1 VTPHEG
7 VGAQGVQGA
16 DALAR
21 GREAFAR
28 KAWREAF
35 EQLSSADSEASLEPP
50 DLELL
55 ATAAYLVAEEADAA
69 AVWTRAFHEYLD
81 RDQPDRSA
89 RCGFWLSLTLLLRG
103 DAAQS
108 SGWLARTQRLL
119 DESRLDCA
127 EQGLALVMVA
137 LMAMGGGD
145 AGSALATNDEA
156 ARIGER
162 FGDPDLV
169 ALARLQRGQAL
180 IQSGRPAEGVRLL
193 DEAMVGVVADE
204 VSPVTAGIV
213 YCAVIQTCA
222 RVFDLRRAHE
232 WTAALDDWSASQPEL
247 VPFRGQCLVHRSEI
261 LQLHGAW
268 AEALVEARRACE
280 WLSDTTEGTA
290 GTAFYQWGEL
300 HRLQG
305 AYDRAEEAYREASRR
320 GYEPQPGLSQL
331 RLAQG
336 RVDTAVAAI
345 SRAAAEAGSTQGPG
359 AGTPLAKLLGPYVE
373 VMLTAG
379 QVAAARTAA
388 EELSAIASVLD
399 APCLHA
405 MSAQAMG
412 AVLLAEG
419 RIRESLDALRAARRV
434 WQELAAPYEV
444 ARVRVLIGRALQLLG
459 DDEGADLELD
469 AAHAGFSRLGAA
481 PDVASVEELS
491 RTRLSVPPGGLT
503 NRETEVLALI
513 AAGRSNRQIASAL
526 AISERTVARHVSN
539 IFTKLDVSSRAAATA
554 FALKRGLI

>member
-1 VTPHEG
+1 MLG
-7 VGAQGVQGA
+7 S
-16 DALAR
+16 DALDR

-35 EQLSSADSEASLEPP
+35 QQLSAADDGASLEPS
-50 DLELL
+50 DLERL

-69 AVWTRAFHEYLD
+69 AVWTRAFHEFLD

-108 SGWLARTQRLL
+108 SGWQARTQRLL
-119 DESRLDCA
+119 DERRLDCA
-127 EQGLALVMVA
+127 EQGLALAMVA

-145 AGSALATNDEA
+145 AGAAIAKNDEA
-156 ARIGER
+156 AKIGER

-180 IQSGRPAEGVRLL
+180 IQIGRPAEGVRLL
-193 DEAMVGVVADE
+193 DEAMVGITAGE
-204 VSPVTAGIV
+204 ISPIMAGIV
-213 YCAVIQTCA
+213 YCAVILTCA
-222 RVFDLRRAHE
+222 GVFDVRRAHE
-232 WTAALDDWSASQPEL
+232 WTAALDQWSASQPEL

-268 AEALVEARRACE
+268 PDALVEARRACE
-280 WLSDTTEGTA
+280 WLSDTTAQGTA
-290 GTAFYQWGEL
+290 GMAFYQWGEL

-305 AYDRAEEAYREASRR
+305 AFDRAEEAYRDASRR

-336 RVDTAVAAI
+336 HVDSAVAAI
-345 SRAAAEAGSTQGPG
+345 RRAADEAGNRQGPG
-359 AGTPLAKLLGPYVE
+359 AGTPRAKLLGPYVE
-373 VMLTAG
+373 VMLAAD

-388 EELSAIASVLD
+388 DELSKIASLMD
-399 APCLHA
+399 APFLHA
-405 MSAQAMG
+405 TSAQAIG
-412 AVLLAEG
+412 AVMLAEG
-419 RIRESLDALRAARRV
+419 KIRESLDALRAACRT
-434 WQELAAPYEV
+434 WQDLAAPYEV
-444 ARVRVLIGRALQLLG
+444 ARVRVLIGHALQQLD
-459 DDEGADLELD
+459 DDESAELELD
-469 AAHAGFSRLGAA
+469 AARTVFSRLGAT
-481 PDVASVEELS
+481 PDLARVEELS
-491 RTRLSVPPGGLT
+491 RTRRSESPGGLT
-503 NRETEVLALI
+503 NREMEVLTLV

-526 AISERTVARHVSN
+526 VISERTVARHVSN

-554 FALKRGLI
+554 FALKHGLI

>member
-1 VTPHEG
+1 ML
-7 VGAQGVQGA
+7 GAV
-16 DALAR
+16 ALDR
-21 GREAFAR
+21 GRAAFAR
-28 KAWREAF
+28 MAWREAF
-35 EQLSSADSEASLEPP
+35 EQLSAADDEASLEPA
-50 DLELL
+50 DLERL

-69 AVWTRAFHEYLD
+69 AVWTRAFHEFLD
-81 RDQPDRSA
+81 RDQPERAA
-89 RCGFWLSLTLLLRG
+89 RCGFWLTLTLLLRG

-119 DESRLDCA
+119 DERRLECA
-127 EQGLALVMVA
+127 ERGLALTMAA

-145 AGSALATNDEA
+145 AGAALATNDEA
-156 ARIGER
+156 AKIGER

-193 DEAMVGVVADE
+193 DEAMIGVVAGE
-204 VSPVTAGIV
+204 VSPVVAGIV
-213 YCAVIQTCA
+213 YCAVILTCA

-232 WTAALDDWSASQPEL
+232 WTAALDEWSASQPEL

-261 LQLHGAW
+261 LQLHGSW

-290 GTAFYQWGEL
+290 GMAFYQSGEL

-336 RVDTAVAAI
+336 RIDTAVAAI
-345 SRAAAEAGSTQGPG
+345 CRAAAEAGSTQGPG

-379 QVAAARTAA
+379 RVGAARTAA
-388 EELSAIASVLD
+388 EELSTIASVLD

-419 RIRESLDALRAARRV
+419 RTRESLDALRAARRV

-444 ARVRVLIGRALQLLG
+444 ARVRVLIGHALKQLG

-469 AAHAGFSRLGAA
+469 AAHTVFSHLGAT
-481 PDVASVEELS
+481 PDLEEVEGLS
-491 RTRLSVPPGGLT
+491 RTRRWESPGGLT
-503 NRETEVLALI
+503 NREVEVVALI

-526 AISERTVARHVSN
+526 GISERTVARHVSN
-539 IFTKLDVSSRAAATA
+539 IFTRLDVSSRAAATA
-554 FALKRGLI
+554 YALKHGLI